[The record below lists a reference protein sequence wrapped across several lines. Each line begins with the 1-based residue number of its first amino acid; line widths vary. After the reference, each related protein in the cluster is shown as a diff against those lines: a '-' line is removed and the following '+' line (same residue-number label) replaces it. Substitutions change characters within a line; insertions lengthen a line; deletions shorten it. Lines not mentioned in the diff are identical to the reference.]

1 MGVLVATLDR
11 TGGACVTYRAWNKSS
26 RRWIA
31 PARRRGPP
39 RSTAP
44 RSCSRSCSTP
54 TSRSPP
60 ARPAPDEPLGVGAL
74 ALAAELPKST
84 ASRLVSSLERH
95 GLVRRNGARGKVQA
109 GPAILRFAHRG
120 VIERNLVEL
129 SQAPLD
135 VLSERSGETV
145 NLAVPGTRGV
155 EHLAQVDSIHF
166 LGTGQWV
173 GRTVDYHTTAVG
185 KVLVAYGAAELPS
198 GRLRRLA
205 PATIVD
211 RAQLETELAKIRDAA
226 FATAIDELEP
236 GLTALA
242 APVHGPTGDVI
253 AALSV
258 SGPTLRLGPDRIAEL
273 QPVLTT
279 QAAAL
284 SARLGHRDKGRRA
297 A

>member
-1 MGVLVATLDR
+1 VRNLHIVEQEFQDVDRRNDVPQGTQAIDRAAQLLTLVLDSDVP
-11 TGGACVTYRAWNKSS
+11 
-26 RRWIA
+26 I
-31 PARRRGPP
+31 
-39 RSTAP
+39 
-44 RSCSRSCSTP
+44 
-54 TSRSPP
+54 
-60 ARPAPDEPLGVGAL
+60 GVGDL
-74 ALAAELPKST
+74 AQAAELPKST

-211 RAQLETELAKIRDAA
+211 RTKLEAE
-226 FATAIDELEP
+226 FANVREEGFASAIDELEP

-242 APVHGPTGDVI
+242 APVHGPTGDVV
-253 AALSV
+253 AALSI
-258 SGPTLRLGPDRIAEL
+258 SGPTLRLPPERVAEL
-273 QPVLTT
+273 KPVLTT
-279 QAAAL
+279 EAAAL

>member
-1 MGVLVATLDR
+1 MRNLHIVEQEFQEVDRREAPQGTQAIDRAAQLLTLVLD
-11 TGGACVTYRAWNKSS
+11 S
-26 RRWIA
+26 
-31 PARRRGPP
+31 
-39 RSTAP
+39 
-44 RSCSRSCSTP
+44 
-54 TSRSPP
+54 
-60 ARPAPDEPLGVGAL
+60 DEPLGVGDL

-120 VIERNLVEL
+120 IVDRNLVEL
-129 SQAPLD
+129 AHAPLEA
-135 VLSERSGETV
+135 LAEATGETI
-145 NLAVPGTRGV
+145 NLAVPGARGV

-185 KVLVAYGAAELPS
+185 KVLVAYGAAELPA
-198 GRLRRLA
+198 GRLRRAA

-211 RAQLETELAKIRDAA
+211 RAKLEQELERVREEA
-226 FATAIDELEP
+226 FAAAIDELEP

-258 SGPTLRLGPDRIAEL
+258 SGPTLRLPPERIAEL
-273 QPVLTT
+273 KPVLTT

-284 SARLGHRDKGRRA
+284 GARLGHRDKRRRA

>member
-1 MGVLVATLDR
+1 MRNLHSVEQEFQKVDR
-11 TGGACVTYRAWNKSS
+11 TDAPQGTQAIDRAAQLLTLVLDS
-26 RRWIA
+26 
-31 PARRRGPP
+31 
-39 RSTAP
+39 
-44 RSCSRSCSTP
+44 
-54 TSRSPP
+54 
-60 ARPAPDEPLGVGAL
+60 DEPLGVGDL

-120 VIERNLVEL
+120 
-129 SQAPLD
+129 
-135 VLSERSGETV
+135 
-145 NLAVPGTRGV
+145 
-155 EHLAQVDSIHF
+155 
-166 LGTGQWV
+166 
-173 GRTVDYHTTAVG
+173 
-185 KVLVAYGAAELPS
+185 
-198 GRLRRLA
+198 
-205 PATIVD
+205 IVD
-211 RAQLETELAKIRDAA
+211 RAKLEIELAKVREAA

-236 GLTALA
+236 GLAALA

-273 QPVLTT
+273 QPVLTK

-284 SARLGHRDKGRRA
+284 SARLGHREKGRRA

>member
-1 MGVLVATLDR
+1 VRNLHSVEQEFQRVDRREAPQGTQAIDRAAQLLTLVLD
-11 TGGACVTYRAWNKSS
+11 S
-26 RRWIA
+26 
-31 PARRRGPP
+31 
-39 RSTAP
+39 
-44 RSCSRSCSTP
+44 
-54 TSRSPP
+54 
-60 ARPAPDEPLGVGAL
+60 DQPLGVGDL

-120 VIERNLVEL
+120 VVDRNLVEL
-129 SQAPLD
+129 AQAPLD
-135 VLSERSGETV
+135 ALAEHTGETV
-145 NLAVPGTRGV
+145 NLAVPGARGV
-155 EHLAQVDSIHF
+155 EHLAQVDSRHF
-166 LGTGQWV
+166 LGTGHWV

-185 KVLVAYGAAELPS
+185 KVLVAYGAAELPP
-198 GRLRRLA
+198 GRLRGPA

-211 RAQLETELAKIRDAA
+211 RAALEAEFERIRAEGFAA
-226 FATAIDELEP
+226 AIDELEP

-258 SGPTLRLGPDRIAEL
+258 SGPTLRLPAERIEEL
-273 QPVLTT
+273 RAVLTT
-279 QAAAL
+279 EAAAL
-284 SARLGHRDKGRRA
+284 SARLGHREKGVRA

>member
-1 MGVLVATLDR
+1 VEQEFQTVDRRDAPQGTQAIDRAAQLLTLVLD
-11 TGGACVTYRAWNKSS
+11 S
-26 RRWIA
+26 
-31 PARRRGPP
+31 
-39 RSTAP
+39 
-44 RSCSRSCSTP
+44 
-54 TSRSPP
+54 
-60 ARPAPDEPLGVGAL
+60 DEPLGVGDL

-120 VIERNLVEL
+120 VVDRNLVEVARA
-129 SQAPLD
+129 SLD
-135 VLSERSGETV
+135 TLAERSGETV
-145 NLAVPGTRGV
+145 NLAVPGAAGV
-155 EHLAQVDSIHF
+155 EHLAQVESIHF

-185 KVLVAYGAAELPS
+185 KVLVAYGAADLPA

-211 RAQLETELAKIRDAA
+211 RAELERDFERVREDA

-253 AALSV
+253 AALAI
-258 SGPTLRLGPDRIAEL
+258 SGPTLRLGRERIAEL
-273 QPVLTT
+273 KAVLTRE
-279 QAAAL
+279 AAAL

>member
-1 MGVLVATLDR
+1 VRNLHIVEQEFQDVDHRDAPQGTQAIDRAAQLLTLVLD
-11 TGGACVTYRAWNKSS
+11 S
-26 RRWIA
+26 
-31 PARRRGPP
+31 
-39 RSTAP
+39 
-44 RSCSRSCSTP
+44 
-54 TSRSPP
+54 
-60 ARPAPDEPLGVGAL
+60 DEPIAVGDL
-74 ALAAELPKST
+74 AQAAELPKST

-185 KVLVAYGAAELPS
+185 KVLVAYGAAELPA
-198 GRLRRLA
+198 GRLKRLA

-211 RAQLETELAKIRDAA
+211 RTKLEAELERVRAEC

-242 APVHGPTGDVI
+242 APVHGPSGAVL

-258 SGPTLRLGPDRIAEL
+258 SGPTLRLPPERIAEL
-273 QPVLTT
+273 KPVLTRE
-279 QAAAL
+279 AAAL

>member
-1 MGVLVATLDR
+1 MRNLHIVEQEFQDVDRRHDVPQGTQAIDRAAQLLTLVLDA
-11 TGGACVTYRAWNKSS
+11 
-26 RRWIA
+26 
-31 PARRRGPP
+31 
-39 RSTAP
+39 
-44 RSCSRSCSTP
+44 
-54 TSRSPP
+54 
-60 ARPAPDEPLGVGAL
+60 DEPIGVGDL

-120 VIERNLVEL
+120 VVERNLVEL
-129 SQAPLD
+129 AQAPLD
-135 VLSERSGETV
+135 VLGERTGETI

-155 EHLAQVDSIHF
+155 EHLAQVDSVHF

-185 KVLVAYGAAELPS
+185 KVLVAYGAATLPS

-211 RAQLETELAKIRDAA
+211 RAMLEAELARVREEG
-226 FATAIDELEP
+226 FASAIDELEP

-242 APVHGPTGDVI
+242 APVHGPTGDVV

-258 SGPTLRLGPDRIAEL
+258 SGPTLRLPPERVAEVK
-273 QPVLTT
+273 PVLIRE
-279 QAAAL
+279 AAAL

>member
-1 MGVLVATLDR
+1 MRNLQSVEQEFQTVDRRDAPQGTQAIDRAAQLLTLVLD
-11 TGGACVTYRAWNKSS
+11 S
-26 RRWIA
+26 
-31 PARRRGPP
+31 
-39 RSTAP
+39 
-44 RSCSRSCSTP
+44 
-54 TSRSPP
+54 
-60 ARPAPDEPLGVGAL
+60 DEPLGVGDL

-120 VIERNLVEL
+120 VLDRNLVEVARA
-129 SQAPLD
+129 SLD
-135 VLSERSGETV
+135 TLAERSGETV
-145 NLAVPGTRGV
+145 NLAVPGAAGV
-155 EHLAQVDSIHF
+155 EHLAQVESIHF

-185 KVLVAYGAAELPS
+185 KVLVAYGAGDLPA

-211 RAQLETELAKIRDAA
+211 RTKLEAELAHIREEG

-242 APVHGPTGDVI
+242 APVHGPTGDVV
-253 AALSV
+253 AALSI
-258 SGPTLRLGPDRIAEL
+258 SGPTLRLPSERVAEL
-273 QPVLTT
+273 KPVLTKE
-279 QAAAL
+279 AAAL
-284 SARLGHRDKGRRA
+284 STRLGHRDKGRRA

>member
-1 MGVLVATLDR
+1 VRNLPSVEQEFQNVDRRETPQGTQAIDRAAQLLTLVLA
-11 TGGACVTYRAWNKSS
+11 S
-26 RRWIA
+26 
-31 PARRRGPP
+31 
-39 RSTAP
+39 
-44 RSCSRSCSTP
+44 
-54 TSRSPP
+54 
-60 ARPAPDEPLGVGAL
+60 DEPLGIGDL

-120 VIERNLVEL
+120 VVDRNLVEL
-129 SQAPLD
+129 AHEPLEA
-135 VLSERSGETV
+135 LAQRSGETV
-145 NLAVPGTRGV
+145 NLAVPGARGV
-155 EHLAQVDSIHF
+155 EHLAQVESRHF

-185 KVLVAYGAAELPS
+185 KVLVAYGAAQLPP
-198 GRLRRLA
+198 GRLRRVA
-205 PATIVD
+205 PATVVD
-211 RAQLETELAKIRDAA
+211 RAALEAELEHVRAER

-253 AALSV
+253 AALAI
-258 SGPTLRLGPDRIAEL
+258 SGPTLRLAPERIEEL
-273 QPVLTT
+273 RPELTR
-279 QAAAL
+279 QAAGL
-284 SARLGHRDKGRRA
+284 SARLGHRENGERA

>member
-1 MGVLVATLDR
+1 VRNLHIVEQEFQEVDHRDAPQGTQAIDRAAQLLTLVLD
-11 TGGACVTYRAWNKSS
+11 S
-26 RRWIA
+26 
-31 PARRRGPP
+31 
-39 RSTAP
+39 
-44 RSCSRSCSTP
+44 
-54 TSRSPP
+54 
-60 ARPAPDEPLGVGAL
+60 DEPIGVGDL

-95 GLVRRNGARGKVQA
+95 GLVRRTAARGKVQA

-120 VIERNLVEL
+120 VIERNVVEL
-129 SQAPLD
+129 AQAPLD
-135 VLSERSGETV
+135 ALSEQSGETV
-145 NLAVPGTRGV
+145 NLAVPGIRGV
-155 EHLAQVDSIHF
+155 EHLAQVESIHF

-185 KVLVAYGAAELPS
+185 KILVAFGAAELPG
-198 GRLRRLA
+198 GRLKRLA

-211 RAQLETELAKIRDAA
+211 RAVLEAQFEQIRDER

-242 APVHGPTGDVI
+242 APVHGPTGDVV

-258 SGPTLRLGPDRIAEL
+258 SGPTFRLDRDRIAEL
-273 QPVLTT
+273 KPVLIRE
-279 QAAAL
+279 AAGL

>member
-1 MGVLVATLDR
+1 MRNLHIVEQEFQTVDQRDPPTGTQAIDRAAQLLTLVLD
-11 TGGACVTYRAWNKSS
+11 S
-26 RRWIA
+26 
-31 PARRRGPP
+31 
-39 RSTAP
+39 
-44 RSCSRSCSTP
+44 
-54 TSRSPP
+54 
-60 ARPAPDEPLGVGAL
+60 DEPLGVGDL
-74 ALAAELPKST
+74 AQAAELPKST

-120 VIERNLVEL
+120 VVDRNLVEL
-129 SQAPLD
+129 AQEPLEA
-135 VLSERSGETV
+135 LSAASGETV
-145 NLAVPGTRGV
+145 NLAIPGSRGV

-185 KVLVAYGAAELPS
+185 KVLVAFGAAELPG
-198 GRLRRLA
+198 GRLARTA

-211 RAQLETELAKIRDAA
+211 RARLEAEFERIRAER
-226 FATAIDELEP
+226 FASAVDELEP
-236 GLTALA
+236 GLTAIA

-258 SGPTLRLGPDRIAEL
+258 SGPTLRLTPERVAEL
-273 QPVLTT
+273 KPVLTKE
-279 QAAAL
+279 AAAL
-284 SARLGHRDKGRRA
+284 GAALGHRDKGRRA

>member
-1 MGVLVATLDR
+1 MRNLHIVEQEFQDVDRRDAPQGTQAIDRAAQLLTLVL
-11 TGGACVTYRAWNKSS
+11 SS
-26 RRWIA
+26 
-31 PARRRGPP
+31 
-39 RSTAP
+39 
-44 RSCSRSCSTP
+44 
-54 TSRSPP
+54 
-60 ARPAPDEPLGVGAL
+60 DEPLGVGDL
-74 ALAAELPKST
+74 ALAADLPKST

-120 VIERNLVEL
+120 VVERNLIEL
-129 SQAPLD
+129 AQEPLAA
-135 VLSERSGETV
+135 LAAQSGETV

-173 GRTVDYHTTAVG
+173 GRTVDYHTTAIG
-185 KVLVAYGAAELPS
+185 KVLLAYGAAELPS
-198 GRLRRLA
+198 GRLKRLT

-211 RAQLETELAKIRDAA
+211 RAQLAKELAHVREDR

-242 APVHGPTGDVI
+242 APVHGATGEVI
-253 AALSV
+253 AALSL
-258 SGPTLRLGPDRIAEL
+258 SGPTLRLPPERIAKL
-273 QPVLTT
+273 KPVLKTH
-279 QAAAL
+279 AAAL